1 MYLVPPCTAL
11 LAWLLFGE
19 VFTAFGLVGLL
30 LTAAGVAL
38 VMRPRA

>member
-19 VFTAFGLVGLL
+19 TLSLLVLLGLV
-30 LTAAGVAL
+30 LTASGVWL
-38 VMRPRA
+38 VVRGR